1 MVMLVPHSLLIPCH
15 LVHGSFLVS
24 ATSSILFATLLF
36 RVLTIW
42 LVLMELGGS
51 GSCCIDVLENQFTA
65 KRVIFGRDVIL
76 IDCVHVLQ
84 MVLALLC
91 PV

>member
-1 MVMLVPHSLLIPCH
+1 MVLLVPHSLLFPCQ
-15 LVHGSFLVS
+15 LAHGSFLVS
-24 ATSSILFATLLF
+24 ATSSILFATLMF

-51 GSCCIDVLENQFTA
+51 SCCIDVLKNQFTA